1 MQDAYA
7 VEANKIG
14 SWQAI
19 GYTGPGSNSS
29 GGSASA
35 IFTYNEVD
43 ADVDAG
49 TAGWTAKP
57 NSKLNDCDTGNSW
70 TLYAQYIT
78 SGAQQ
83 GNVGYAASGDAVCT
97 DLTPAFD
104 KLDDSRGS

>member
-7 VEANKIG
+7 VEANEIG

-29 GGSASA
+29 SGSQSA
-35 IFTYNEVD
+35 IFLYEEIGVS
-43 ADVDAG
+43 G
-49 TAGWTAKP
+49 HTAGWRAKP
-57 NSKLNDCDTGNSW
+57 TSKLNNCNTNNKW
-70 TLYAQYIT
+70 ELAAQYIT
-78 SGAQQ
+78 SADQQ